1 MFSTVDGNSSQNQRR
16 LLTESDDY
24 PTNVEIALH
33 WVDNNTGIKMIFFNQ
48 QLQNITIPLEQVIDY
63 FSQNDETLS
72 RSLQ

>member
-33 WVDNNTGIKMIFFNQ
+33 WVNNNTGIKMIFFNQ
-48 QLQNITIPLEQVIDY
+48 QLQNITIPL
-63 FSQNDETLS
+63 
-72 RSLQ
+72 